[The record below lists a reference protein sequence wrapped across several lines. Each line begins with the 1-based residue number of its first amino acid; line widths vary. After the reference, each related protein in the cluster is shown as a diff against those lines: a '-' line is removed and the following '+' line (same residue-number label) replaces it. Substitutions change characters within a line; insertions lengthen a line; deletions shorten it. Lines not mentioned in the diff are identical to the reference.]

1 MVISYGLK
9 QVEFTL
15 AHKLWN
21 TSWFLLFLLSA
32 LASVGVAMLYSAADG
47 SFEPWAWRHLI
58 RFAIGI
64 ALLFLVALVDI
75 RFWLR
80 SAYLLYAGAFVLL
93 AAVEVMGAQGMGAQ
107 RWVDLGGFRL
117 QPSELMKIALVV
129 ALARYFH
136 GLTTDQVRRLP
147 YLLVPV
153 ALVAAPAALVLR
165 QPDLGTAVMLGLGG
179 GAIFLLAG
187 VRLWVLG
194 LGGGLAVLSVPVA
207 WQFMHAYQ
215 KQRIFTFL
223 NPESD
228 PLGAGYH
235 ILQSKI
241 ALGSGGLFG
250 KGFLQGTQSHLNFL
264 PEKQTDF
271 IFTTLSEEFGIVG
284 GLLLLS
290 IYALVLAYAL
300 LISVRSHN
308 QFGRLLGMGVSVTF
322 FLYVFINIAMVTGL
336 VPVVGVPLPMVSYGG
351 SAMVTL
357 LIGFGLVMNVHIH
370 REIMIPRRPGQ
381 LVV

>member
-1 MVISYGLK
+1 MTTGYGLK
-9 QVEFTL
+9 EVELTL

-21 TSWFLLFLLSA
+21 TSWFLLFLLGA
-32 LASVGVAMLYSAADG
+32 LAAVGVAMLYSAADG
-47 SFEPWAWRHLI
+47 SFEPWAWRHLV

-64 ALLFLVALVDI
+64 ALLFLVALIDI

-147 YLLVPV
+147 YLLVPA

-179 GAIFLLAG
+179 GAIFLVAG

-194 LGGGLAVLSVPVA
+194 LGGGLGVLSLPVA

-336 VPVVGVPLPMVSYGG
+336 VPVVGVPLPLVSYGG

>member
-1 MVISYGLK
+1 MTTGYGLK
-9 QVEFTL
+9 EVELTL

-58 RFAIGI
+58 RFAIGM
-64 ALLFLVALVDI
+64 ALLFLVALIDI
-75 RFWLR
+75 RVWLR
-80 SAYLLYAGAFVLL
+80 SAYLLYFGAFALL

-117 QPSELMKIALVV
+117 QPSELMKIVLVV

-147 YLLVPV
+147 YLLVPA

-179 GAIFLLAG
+179 GAIFLVAG

-194 LGGGLAVLSVPVA
+194 LGGGLGVLSVPVA

-215 KQRIFTFL
+215 KQRILTFL

-336 VPVVGVPLPMVSYGG
+336 VPVVGVPLPLVSYGG

>member
-1 MVISYGLK
+1 MTTGYGLK
-9 QVEFTL
+9 EVELTL

-21 TSWFLLFLLSA
+21 TSWFLLFLLGA
-32 LASVGVAMLYSAADG
+32 LAAVGVAMLYSAADG

-64 ALLFLVALVDI
+64 ALLFLVALIDI

-136 GLTTDQVRRLP
+136 GLTTDQVQRLP
-147 YLLVPV
+147 YLLVPA

-179 GAIFLLAG
+179 GAIFLVAG

-194 LGGGLAVLSVPVA
+194 LGGGLGVLSVPVA

-215 KQRIFTFL
+215 KQRILTFL

-290 IYALVLAYAL
+290 IYALVLAYAF

-336 VPVVGVPLPMVSYGG
+336 VPVVGVPLPLVSYGG

>member
-1 MVISYGLK
+1 MTTGYGLK
-9 QVEFTL
+9 EVELTL

-21 TSWFLLFLLSA
+21 TSWFLLFLLGA
-32 LASVGVAMLYSAADG
+32 LAAVGVAMLYSAADG

-64 ALLFLVALVDI
+64 ALLFLVALIDI

-136 GLTTDQVRRLP
+136 GLTTDQVQRLP
-147 YLLVPV
+147 YLLVPA

-179 GAIFLLAG
+179 GAIFLVAG

-194 LGGGLAVLSVPVA
+194 LGGGLGVLSLPVA

-235 ILQSKI
+235 ILQAKI

-250 KGFLQGTQSHLNFL
+250 KGFLQGTQSH
-264 PEKQTDF
+264 
-271 IFTTLSEEFGIVG
+271 
-284 GLLLLS
+284 
-290 IYALVLAYAL
+290 
-300 LISVRSHN
+300 
-308 QFGRLLGMGVSVTF
+308 
-322 FLYVFINIAMVTGL
+322 
-336 VPVVGVPLPMVSYGG
+336 
-351 SAMVTL
+351 
-357 LIGFGLVMNVHIH
+357 
-370 REIMIPRRPGQ
+370 
-381 LVV
+381 

>member
-1 MVISYGLK
+1 MTTGYGLK
-9 QVEFTL
+9 EVELTL

-64 ALLFLVALVDI
+64 ALLFLVALIDI

-136 GLTTDQVRRLP
+136 GLTTDQVQRLP
-147 YLLVPV
+147 YLLVPA

-179 GAIFLLAG
+179 GAIFLVAG

-194 LGGGLAVLSVPVA
+194 LGGGLGVLSLPVA

-235 ILQSKI
+235 ILQAKI

>member
-1 MVISYGLK
+1 MTTGYGLK
-9 QVEFTL
+9 EVELTL

-21 TSWFLLFLLSA
+21 TSWFLLFLLGA
-32 LASVGVAMLYSAADG
+32 LAAVGVAMLYSAADG

-64 ALLFLVALVDI
+64 ALLFLVALIDI

-147 YLLVPV
+147 YLLVPA

-179 GAIFLLAG
+179 GAIFLVAG

-194 LGGGLAVLSVPVA
+194 LGGGLGVLSLPVA

-290 IYALVLAYAL
+290 IYALVLAYAF

-336 VPVVGVPLPMVSYGG
+336 VPVVGVPLPLVSYGG